1 MNTINLDSLY
11 YPVLSIPEPHLADQS
26 NPVNHITLRHPTPV
40 QYSHQVL
47 AIQVENLLHYP
58 SLSVSKRRPQ
68 LQGAG
73 HNAKH
78 TLLEYYADI
87 LLVESS

>member
-11 YPVLSIPEPHLADQS
+11 YPLLSIPGPHLADQS

-40 QYSHQVL
+40 QYFHQIL
-47 AIQVENLLHYP
+47 AIQMENLLYYP
-58 SLSVSKRRPQ
+58 SLSISKRRPQ
-68 LQGAG
+68 LQSAG
-73 HNAKH
+73 HNAKR
-78 TLLEYYADI
+78 TLLEYFADI